1 MGRQYLSQNIQD
13 GKEPSL
19 QRSRMERLFRGKRN
33 KRCKGPEEE
42 KSLMCLRKRNMRETE
57 MKGG

>member
-19 QRSRMERLFRGKRN
+19 QRSRMERLFRGERN

-42 KSLMCLRKRNMRETE
+42 KELDVLEEEKYEGN
-57 MKGG
+57 